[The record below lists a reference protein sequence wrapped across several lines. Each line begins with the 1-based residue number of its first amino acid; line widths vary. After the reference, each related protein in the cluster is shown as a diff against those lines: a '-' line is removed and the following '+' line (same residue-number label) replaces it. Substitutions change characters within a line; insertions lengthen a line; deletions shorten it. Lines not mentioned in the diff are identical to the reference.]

1 MNKIFQMIAIL
12 SGLMFYGAIADA
24 KLNIFPQPRYIPAL
38 TFFSPDG
45 KTHRLSDFD
54 ADLLMAVVWSRS
66 CGPCIAELQNL
77 NDFANKMKNRGIQVI
92 LISPEKEWKTMEER
106 RLFMQRYGAPDL
118 VNYLDRRGSFF
129 DGMGIRSTPTA
140 ILVNR
145 NHEEVGQIT
154 GNVKWDDPDVERYM
168 LKLKKKSSEELNK
181 GKSANQKQ

>member
-1 MNKIFQMIAIL
+1 
-12 SGLMFYGAIADA
+12 
-24 KLNIFPQPRYIPAL
+24 
-38 TFFSPDG
+38 
-45 KTHRLSDFD
+45 
-54 ADLLMAVVWSRS
+54 
-66 CGPCIAELQNL
+66 
-77 NDFANKMKNRGIQVI
+77 
-92 LISPEKEWKTMEER
+92 MEER